1 MYNVEGLDVAASS
14 WEDAQQL
21 LNPKIGPRGVHCWP
35 FDSAFPIDL
44 AHLDF
49 APQTSIPTNHH
60 GYLEFMYVAS
70 GELTIEIGGR
80 TFVARKGDLLIVSS
94 NHPHGVSNRGDRDCK
109 VLGLYFEPEI
119 LRTSTDSGE
128 EMTEYLTPFLIQD
141 STLNPLVKAGTGV
154 PTRAFEILKQIGA
167 ELPPDSSRQRLAT
180 RTYLRLLLLLLVNHF
195 ADFAGLREPL
205 DHHERQADRLRPLFA
220 FLDAHYAEEIT
231 VDRAAG
237 VLHMSSSHFMSFF
250 KKTTGQSFRT
260 HLNRFR
266 IAKAKSLL
274 LWTDRPVAD
283 IGYQTGFESPSYFTS
298 AFRKIVGTTP
308 SEYRRLAE
316 TGDKE

>member
-1 MYNVEGLDVAASS
+1 VYNIEGSTVAASS

-21 LNPKIGPRGVHCWP
+21 LNPKIGPQGVHQWP
-35 FDSAFPIDL
+35 FDTAFPIDL
-44 AHLDF
+44 AHLAF
-49 APQTSIPTNHH
+49 AGESLVPMNRHS
-60 GYLEFMYVAS
+60 YLEFMYVVS
-70 GELTIEIGGR
+70 GKLTIEIGGR
-80 TFVARKGDLLIVSS
+80 VFVAGKGDLLIVSS
-94 NHPHGVSNRGDRDCK
+94 NHSHRVSNRGTTECK

-141 STLNPLVKAGTGV
+141 STLSPLVQAGTGV
-154 PTRAFEILKQIGA
+154 PKRAFEILRQIES
-167 ELPPDSSRQRLAT
+167 ELPPHSSRRRLAI

-195 ADFAGLREPL
+195 ANFAGLREPL

-316 TGDKE
+316 TGNKE